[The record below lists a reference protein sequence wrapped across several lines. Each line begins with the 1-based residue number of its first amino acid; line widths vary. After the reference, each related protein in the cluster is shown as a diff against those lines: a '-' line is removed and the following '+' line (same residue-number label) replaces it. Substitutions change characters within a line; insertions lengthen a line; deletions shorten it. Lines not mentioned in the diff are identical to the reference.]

1 MIFLNCKLILWP
13 VALIDQA
20 TLSLKTFET
29 ETETLYFRFYFHPLN
44 YLILLHVLKL
54 NKVQIKPVFFFFFN
68 LINSELPI
76 VCTLP

>member
-1 MIFLNCKLILWP
+1 MIFLNYRLILWP

-29 ETETLYFRFYFHPLN
+29 ENETLYFRFCFHPLN

-54 NKVQIKPVFFFFFN
+54 NKVQIKPVFF
-68 LINSELPI
+68 LI
-76 VCTLP
+76 